1 MCPSLERPT
10 PSNSRALSQRSCR
23 HPSRDSAPQRAAASS
38 QQVEHPQ
45 PRCGPPALLRG
56 ASSAPPSLSLRLGVC
71 RNAKDSIQT
80 SVLLVGLPP
89 FLLFTL
95 SGQGWGGYNYVFLDT
110 LARSRTIII
119 TVGSCH
125 ARRWQTNSR
134 ARSSQ
139 RPASQPSCCCAPET
153 MHILRP
159 NRARSSA

>member
-23 HPSRDSAPQRAAASS
+23 HPSRESAPQRAAASS

-80 SVLLVGLPP
+80 SVLLVGPPP
-89 FLLFTL
+89 FSSLHAVGARLGRLQLRILGHARTFVHHHHH
-95 SGQGWGGYNYVFLDT
+95 GWVL
-110 LARSRTIII
+110 SRT
-119 TVGSCH
+119 TVADKLPSAILAASCF
-125 ARRWQTNSR
+125 A
-134 ARSSQ
+134 AFLLL
-139 RPASQPSCCCAPET
+139 CA
-153 MHILRP
+153 
-159 NRARSSA
+159 